1 MKEQCTDSVQNRFTA
16 YLVTA
21 ITNQRIRYMDQR
33 KRVRDYETI
42 SEDTLEK
49 KYIDF
54 ELQYHEYLG
63 EKTTF
68 IMEDW
73 RRFRD
78 FIDMMESEKLADVI
92 GQLKEREKTL
102 LFARALG
109 ELSFKE
115 LGEELGLKPKQA
127 EMAYFYVLRKIRKKL
142 EAKKDEL

>member
-78 FIDMMESEKLADVI
+78 FIDVMESEKLADVI

>member
-92 GQLKEREKTL
+92 DQLKEREKTL

-109 ELSFKE
+109 ELSFQE
-115 LGEELGLKPKQA
+115 LGDELGLKPKQA

>member
-142 EAKKDEL
+142 EAKNDEL

>member
-109 ELSFKE
+109 ELSFQE
-115 LGEELGLKPKQA
+115 LSEELGLKPKQA

-142 EAKKDEL
+142 EAKMDEL